1 MCSVQYLPSAGLPN
15 NPSWVVFNPAFFGV
29 WYVVFNIFV
38 ECYVFYIVDAVEE
51 NCQCCLTKL
60 YCTE

>member
-1 MCSVQYLPSAGLPN
+1 MLFL
-15 NPSWVVFNPAFFGV
+15 
-29 WYVVFNIFV
+29 IFIV